1 MAKTQWK
8 SNFFLFI
15 EGVRTAGRAL
25 MEHKMR
31 TALSLLGVTIGIFA
45 IISVF
50 TVVDSLEKNIRNGVQ
65 SLGDGVIYIQK
76 WPWGGGG
83 EYAWW
88 KYFQRPQPK
97 MRESEAIAERSRY
110 ASAVAYGASLES
122 TAKYL
127 NNTVEQVGVAGFG
140 HSYHEIWD
148 LNLAEGRYFTPQESR
163 RGASYAILGHDVHE
177 GLFGGR
183 SGVGKEIQVL
193 GRNVQ
198 VIGVIEKQGES
209 IVGSSNDQLIIVPV
223 EFMMKLMRVDG
234 DRTNPLIMV
243 KAAEGVEIAQLKDE
257 LRGIMRGVRRLN
269 PREEDDFAL
278 NEISVLSNGLTQMFG
293 IINIAGWIIGGFS
306 VLVGGFG
313 IANIMF
319 VSVKERTNQIGIQ
332 KSLGAKNRFIL
343 TQFLTE
349 SIFLCIIG
357 AVIGL
362 ILVAIL
368 GWFATRATDFEFYLS
383 GGNIATGLMI
393 AIVVGLVSGVAPAS
407 SAAKLNPVDAIR
419 TGH

>member
-1 MAKTQWK
+1 
-8 SNFFLFI
+8 
-15 EGVRTAGRAL
+15 
-25 MEHKMR
+25 
-31 TALSLLGVTIGIFA
+31 
-45 IISVF
+45 
-50 TVVDSLEKNIRNGVQ
+50 VDSLEKNIRNSVNA
-65 SLGDGVIYIQK
+65 LGDGVIYVQK
-76 WPWGGGG
+76 WPWGSGG

-97 MRESEAIAERSRY
+97 MKESEAIAERSRY
-110 ASAVAYGASLES
+110 ADAVAYGASIES
-122 TAKYL
+122 VAKYL
-127 NNTVEQVGVAGFG
+127 NNTVENVGVAGFG
-140 HSYHEIWD
+140 HDYHLIWD
-148 LNLAEGRYFTPQESR
+148 LNLSEGRYFTPQESQ
-163 RGASYAILGHDVHE
+163 RGSALALLGSDIADGLFEGRSAIGREIQILG
-177 GLFGGR
+177 R
-183 SGVGKEIQVL
+183 S
-193 GRNVQ
+193 VQ

-209 IVGSSNDQLIIVPV
+209 IVGSSNDELVIVPI
-223 EFMMKLMRVDG
+223 EFLRKMMRVDG

-243 KAAEGVEIAQLKDE
+243 KAKEGVEVDQLKDE
-257 LRGIMRGVRRLN
+257 LRGIMRGQRRLS

-278 NEISVLSNGLTQMFG
+278 NEISVLSNGLSQMFG

-343 TQFLTE
+343 TQFLSE

-368 GWFATRATDFEFYLS
+368 GWFATRATEFEFYLS
-383 GGNIATGLMI
+383 LSNIVTGLII

-407 SAAKLNPVDAIR
+407 SAARLNPVDAIR

>member
-1 MAKTQWK
+1 ML
-8 SNFFLFI
+8 FL
-15 EGVRTAGRAL
+15 EGVKTAGRAL
-25 MEHKMR
+25 MDHKMR

-45 IISVF
+45 IVSVF
-50 TVVDSLEKNIRNGVQ
+50 TLVDSLEKNIRNSVNA
-65 SLGDGVIYIQK
+65 LGDGVIYVQK
-76 WPWGGGG
+76 WPWGSGG

-97 MRESEAIAERSRY
+97 MKESEAIAERSRY
-110 ASAVAYGASLES
+110 ADAVAYGASMES
-122 TAKYL
+122 VAKYL
-127 NNTVEQVGVAGFG
+127 NNTVENVGVAGFG
-140 HSYHEIWD
+140 HDYHLIWD
-148 LNLAEGRYFTPQESR
+148 LNLSEGRYFTPQESQ
-163 RGASYAILGHDVHE
+163 RGSALALLGSDIADGLFEGRSAIGREIQILG
-177 GLFGGR
+177 R
-183 SGVGKEIQVL
+183 S
-193 GRNVQ
+193 VQ

-209 IVGSSNDQLIIVPV
+209 IVGSSNDELVIVPI
-223 EFMMKLMRVDG
+223 EFLRKMMRVDG

-243 KAAEGVEIAQLKDE
+243 KAKEGVEVDQLKDE
-257 LRGIMRGVRRLN
+257 LRGIMRGQRRLS

-278 NEISVLSNGLTQMFG
+278 NEISVLSNGLSQMFG

-332 KSLGAKNRFIL
+332 KSLGAKNRFIH
-343 TQFLTE
+343 TQFLSE

-368 GWFATRATDFEFYLS
+368 GWFATRATEFEFYLS
-383 GGNIATGLMI
+383 LSNIVTGLII

-407 SAAKLNPVDAIR
+407 SAARLNPVDAIR